1 MLTERVQT
9 VLQEIE
15 TLNFDEKQSLIE
27 YINKQSR
34 MDAEAH
40 LQRDHKSNVVNGQS
54 EPEFSSE
61 LEWLREHRA
70 EYGGQYVALVGDQV
84 VANGLEPRTVLRNA
98 RNGGYAAPLIVRIE
112 ASDELPF
119 GGW

>member
-27 YINKQSR
+27 YIRKQSR
-34 MDAEAH
+34 MDADVNMPSD
-40 LQRDHKSNVVNGQS
+40 QKSNGANGQP

-61 LEWLREHRA
+61 LEWLHKHRS
-70 EYGGQYVALVGDQV
+70 EYGGQYVALVGDKII
-84 VANGLEPRTVLRNA
+84 ASGLEPKTVLRNA
-98 RNGGYAAPLIVRIE
+98 RDAGYLTPLIVRIE
-112 ASDELPF
+112 AADELPF